1 MEVGQQWG
9 RAQTMADG
17 LTKLEAA
24 TGRWEDEDSCA
35 DPRDLGE
42 WLQRLRPALSAFLLR
57 KLRDP
62 ADLHDALQEASL
74 RAWRYTARAEVR
86 APVSLCFR
94 IAQNVAI
101 DFARAH
107 NRAPSTTQEDEVEQ
121 HAADDPGPEHC
132 AAAMQEL
139 ELAKR
144 VIGRLPPGCRHVFL
158 RSRSHGLSNLE
169 IAARCG
175 VSIKWVGRSE
185 EEKAESQTRMSI

>member
-1 MEVGQQWG
+1 MYFVFTQKTAYDVRISDWSS
-9 RAQTMADG
+9 DVC
-17 LTKLEAA
+17 
-24 TGRWEDEDSCA
+24 SS
-35 DPRDLGE
+35 DL
-42 WLQRLRPALSAFLLR
+42 
-57 KLRDP
+57 
-62 ADLHDALQEASL
+62 LHDALQEASL

-139 ELAKR
+139 ELAKDR
-144 VIGRLPPGCRHVFL
+144 KSTRLN
-158 RSRSHGLSNLE
+158 SSH
-169 IAARCG
+169 
-175 VSIKWVGRSE
+175 
-185 EEKAESQTRMSI
+185 

>member
-24 TGRWEDEDSCA
+24 TGRWEEEDSCA

-74 RAWRYTARAEVR
+74 RAWRYTSRAAVR
-86 APVSLCFR
+86 APVSLCFH
-94 IAQNVAI
+94 IAQNVAT
-101 DFARAH
+101 DFAPAH
-107 NRAPSTTQEDEVEQ
+107 NPATSNTQADAAEQ
-121 HAADDPGPEHC
+121 HDHHDPGPEPC
-132 AAAMQEL
+132 AG
-139 ELAKR
+139 
-144 VIGRLPPGCRHVFL
+144 I
-158 RSRSHGLSNLE
+158 
-169 IAARCG
+169 
-175 VSIKWVGRSE
+175 
-185 EEKAESQTRMSI
+185 

>member
-17 LTKLEAA
+17 LTKREAA

-86 APVSLCFR
+86 APVSFCFR

-107 NRAPSTTQEDEVEQ
+107 NRAPSTTQ
-121 HAADDPGPEHC
+121 
-132 AAAMQEL
+132 
-139 ELAKR
+139 
-144 VIGRLPPGCRHVFL
+144 
-158 RSRSHGLSNLE
+158 
-169 IAARCG
+169 
-175 VSIKWVGRSE
+175 RSE
-185 EEKAESQTRMSI
+185 EHTSELKVLMRISYAVFCLHTTKQTKKERIQI

>member
-1 MEVGQQWG
+1 MIVMFFFFKQKTAYEMRISDWSSDVC
-9 RAQTMADG
+9 
-17 LTKLEAA
+17 
-24 TGRWEDEDSCA
+24 SS
-35 DPRDLGE
+35 DL
-42 WLQRLRPALSAFLLR
+42 
-57 KLRDP
+57 
-62 ADLHDALQEASL
+62 
-74 RAWRYTARAEVR
+74 
-86 APVSLCFR
+86 PVSLCFR

-158 RSRSHGLSNLE
+158 LSRSHGLSNLE

-175 VSIKWVGRSE
+175 VSSREEGSVG
-185 EEKAESQTRMSI
+185 KGCVGT

>member
-1 MEVGQQWG
+1 
-9 RAQTMADG
+9 MADG

-107 NRAPSTTQEDEVEQ
+107 NRAPSPTQEDEAEQ
-121 HAADDPGPEHC
+121 HAADDPDPEHC
-132 AAAMQEL
+132 AAALQ
-139 ELAKR
+139 A
-144 VIGRLPPGCRHVFL
+144 VGRAQGWRIGCRY
-158 RSRSHGLSNLE
+158 
-169 IAARCG
+169 C
-175 VSIKWVGRSE
+175 
-185 EEKAESQTRMSI
+185 

>member
-57 KLRDP
+57 QLRDP

-94 IAQNVAI
+94 IAPNLDI
-101 DFARAH
+101 DLASAH
-107 NRAPSTTQEDEVEQ
+107 NRE
-121 HAADDPGPEHC
+121 
-132 AAAMQEL
+132 
-139 ELAKR
+139 R
-144 VIGRLPPGCRHVFL
+144 N
-158 RSRSHGLSNLE
+158 RSVYVKS
-169 IAARCG
+169 
-175 VSIKWVGRSE
+175 VTV
-185 EEKAESQTRMSI
+185 

>member
-57 KLRDP
+57 QLRDP

-101 DFARAH
+101 DFALAQ
-107 NRAPSTTQEDEVEQ
+107 NRAPS
-121 HAADDPGPEHC
+121 
-132 AAAMQEL
+132 
-139 ELAKR
+139 
-144 VIGRLPPGCRHVFL
+144 
-158 RSRSHGLSNLE
+158 
-169 IAARCG
+169 
-175 VSIKWVGRSE
+175 RSE
-185 EEKAESQTRMSI
+185 EPTSQLQSPLRISHAVFCLTKKKYHIL

>member
-24 TGRWEDEDSCA
+24 TGRWEEEDSCA

-107 NRAPSTTQEDEVEQ
+107 KLAPSTPQAGEGQQPAPAEPRPE
-121 HAADDPGPEHC
+121 PGP
-132 AAAMQEL
+132 AAPPTTAMAQ
-139 ELAKR
+139 R
-144 VIGRLPPGCRHVFL
+144 
-158 RSRSHGLSNLE
+158 GLGH
-169 IAARCG
+169 R
-175 VSIKWVGRSE
+175 
-185 EEKAESQTRMSI
+185 